1 MVRKVL
7 AQTPDHSY
15 KKLEFI
21 DAIQRLGVGYHFE
34 EEIDKSLQYIHD
46 TYLEYSTKDDDL
58 RAVALRFR
66 LLRQH
71 GYPVSCDVFDKF
83 IDSEGNFKASLIKNI
98 EGMLELF
105 EAAQFRIA
113 GDEVLEKALEFSS
126 SNLEASL
133 PNMSCALS
141 RQVKEALKIQI
152 LKSSNRVGAKKFI
165 SIYQQ
170 NESHSEILLNFAKL
184 DFNFVQKMHQKEL
197 SHITRW
203 WKDLDFANRLP
214 FARDRVVECYF
225 WALEVYFEPRY
236 HIARIMLAKIINMT
250 SILDDI
256 YDVYGTLDDLQ
267 LFTDFI
273 QRWDVNVL
281 DQLPSYMRICFEAL
295 SDVYIEMENQLE
307 KTSES
312 YRVKY
317 AKEEMQKMVRAYL
330 EEAKWCY
337 NKDMPT
343 MEEYMKVAIVTA
355 TFMTS
360 STTSLVG
367 MGNLVTKK
375 DFDWITSEPL
385 FLLASSTVCRL
396 TNDMVGYGM
405 KKVVRAYIEEAKWSY
420 NKDMPRMEEYMKV
433 AIVTST
439 YITTSLVGMGNLVTK
454 KDFDWITSE
463 PLLVLASSTICRLT
477 NDLVGYGFEKKPTAV
492 ECYMNENG
500 ASKEEAFAELE
511 KQVTKAWMDMN
522 QEWLRPTI
530 PVSMSVLTRVLNF
543 TRIAHLFYVED
554 DEYTNSKAN
563 IKDIIHS
570 VLVEPI
576 VTV

>member
-1 MVRKVL
+1 MEFDSKNSSILIKKVDQDDVRRSVKYHPSVWEIFLAYVSMEISATEEEELRRQKEMVRKVL

-15 KKLEFI
+15 RKLEFI

-34 EEIDKSLQYIHD
+34 EEIDKSLHYIYD

-66 LLRQH
+66 LLRQQ
-71 GYPVSCDVFDKF
+71 GYPISCDVFDKF

-113 GDEVLEKALEFSS
+113 GEEVLEKALEFSS

-141 RQVKEALKIQI
+141 RQVKEALKIPI

-184 DFNFVQKMHQKEL
+184 DFNFVQKNASERAQ
-197 SHITRW
+197 
-203 WKDLDFANRLP
+203 
-214 FARDRVVECYF
+214 
-225 WALEVYFEPRY
+225 RY
-236 HIARIMLAKIINMT
+236 
-250 SILDDI
+250 
-256 YDVYGTLDDLQ
+256 Y
-267 LFTDFI
+267 
-273 QRWDVNVL
+273 
-281 DQLPSYMRICFEAL
+281 
-295 SDVYIEMENQLE
+295 E
-307 KTSES
+307 KRQNGS
-312 YRVKY
+312 
-317 AKEEMQKMVRAYL
+317 
-330 EEAKWCY
+330 Y
-337 NKDMPT
+337 NKNMPT

-385 FLLASSTVCRL
+385 FLLASSTICRL
-396 TNDMVGYGM
+396 TNDM
-405 KKVVRAYIEEAKWSY
+405 
-420 NKDMPRMEEYMKV
+420 
-433 AIVTST
+433 
-439 YITTSLVGMGNLVTK
+439 
-454 KDFDWITSE
+454 
-463 PLLVLASSTICRLT
+463 
-477 NDLVGYGFEKKPTAV
+477 VGYGFEKKPTAV

-511 KQVTKAWMDMN
+511 EQVTNAWKDMN
-522 QEWLRPTI
+522 QEWLRPTV
-530 PVSMSVLTRVLNF
+530 PVSMPVLTRVLNF
-543 TRIAHLFYVED
+543 TRTAHLFYIED

-563 IKDIIHS
+563 IKNIIHD
-570 VLVEPI
+570 VLVEPV
-576 VTV
+576 VTD

>member
-1 MVRKVL
+1 
-7 AQTPDHSY
+7 
-15 KKLEFI
+15 
-21 DAIQRLGVGYHFE
+21 
-34 EEIDKSLQYIHD
+34 
-46 TYLEYSTKDDDL
+46 
-58 RAVALRFR
+58 
-66 LLRQH
+66 
-71 GYPVSCDVFDKF
+71 
-83 IDSEGNFKASLIKNI
+83 
-98 EGMLELF
+98 
-105 EAAQFRIA
+105 
-113 GDEVLEKALEFSS
+113 
-126 SNLEASL
+126 
-133 PNMSCALS
+133 MSCALS
-141 RQVKEALKIQI
+141 RQVKEALKIPI

-197 SHITRW
+197 SDITRW

-236 HIARIMLAKIINMT
+236 HIARIMLTKIINMT

-273 QRWDVNVL
+273 QRWDVNAL
-281 DQLPSYMRICFEAL
+281 DQLPSYMRICYEAL

-307 KTSES
+307 ETSES

-317 AKEEMQKMVRAYL
+317 AKEEMQKLVRAYL
-330 EEAKWCY
+330 EEAKWSY
-337 NKDMPT
+337 NKNMPT

-367 MGNLVTKK
+367 MGNQ
-375 DFDWITSEPL
+375 
-385 FLLASSTVCRL
+385 
-396 TNDMVGYGM
+396 
-405 KKVVRAYIEEAKWSY
+405 
-420 NKDMPRMEEYMKV
+420 
-433 AIVTST
+433 
-439 YITTSLVGMGNLVTK
+439 
-454 KDFDWITSE
+454 
-463 PLLVLASSTICRLT
+463 
-477 NDLVGYGFEKKPTAV
+477 FEKKPTAV

-511 KQVTKAWMDMN
+511 EQVTNAWKDMN
-522 QEWLRPTI
+522 QEWLRPTV
-530 PVSMSVLTRVLNF
+530 PVSMPVLTRVLNF
-543 TRIAHLFYVED
+543 TRTAHLFYIED

-563 IKDIIHS
+563 IKNIIHD
-570 VLVEPI
+570 VLVEPV
-576 VTV
+576 VTD